1 MGILDALPVESP
13 ESTEPPPEK
22 AAAEPAPAD
31 LAPAGPAA
39 LEPGRRARRIWD
51 HVRTVLIAI
60 VLAMCIRTGF
70 AQAYVVEGPSM
81 EPTLDDG
88 QRVLVV
94 KYPFGLT
101 LPAAEEALVTWSEP
115 EAGDVVIFGSPLD
128 GTDLVKR
135 VVGVPGDIIEIR
147 DDAVFRNGQP
157 LATGRVGD
165 CRTPTGIACEWR
177 EERLGEVAW
186 QTRFDA
192 DALPETHPP
201 QMVPPGHVFVLGDH
215 RDRSN
220 DSRFFGTVPTTRLR
234 GRVAFLD

>member
-1 MGILDALPVESP
+1 MDSP
-13 ESTEPPPEK
+13 ESIEPS
-22 AAAEPAPAD
+22 ADRSTAEPTPRS
-31 LAPAGPAA
+31 
-39 LEPGRRARRIWD
+39 RRVWD
-51 HVRTVLIAI
+51 HVRTVLIA
-60 VLAMCIRTGF
+60 VLLAMCIRTGL

-101 LPAAEEALVTWSEP
+101 LPAADEALVTWSQP

-135 VVGVPGDIIEIR
+135 VVGVPGDIIEVR
-147 DDAVFRNGQP
+147 DDVVFRNGHA
-157 LATGRVGD
+157 LATGRTGE
-165 CRTPTGIACEWR
+165 CRTPTGLACQWR
-177 EERLGEVAW
+177 EEKLGEVAW
-186 QTRFDA
+186 QTHFDA
-192 DALPETHPP
+192 DALPESHPP
-201 QMVPPGHVFVLGDH
+201 QVVPAGHVFVLGDH